1 MWERIRSEPLEHR
14 PHGLLILGLGQ
25 ISRCERHQVAI
36 LGGTHLRWVR
46 GGSADWGPSMSFPVC
61 KTDTA
66 SFKPYPDSFRW
77 GEP

>member
-1 MWERIRSEPLEHR
+1 
-14 PHGLLILGLGQ
+14 
-25 ISRCERHQVAI
+25 
-36 LGGTHLRWVR
+36 LRWVR